1 MSRPLILNRNYM
13 EVDYGG
19 LLVLSAATCAP
30 HIVDDEGDN
39 ADEWLSFDR
48 EYLPTRHQV
57 VQPQWRAVV
66 TWIFWVWDMVR
77 SDYTDSNGDVDGRFH
92 KVNFDFNINGTRFA
106 YGTTTAEDFEEH
118 EYERADL
125 FNWYAKNTKSIDM
138 EGSLSPDD
146 VLNCVAFT
154 HYDDDPDGAVQMIY
168 RLDWFVNTGSLPEM
182 GEVDVSEWNSDFGYA
197 GDD

>member
-66 TWIFWVWDMVR
+66 TWSVR
-77 SDYTDSNGDVDGRFH
+77 QWRRGRFGRH
-92 KVNFDFNINGTRFA
+92 LLEVNFDFNINGTRFA

-138 EGSLSPDD
+138 EGSLGPDD